1 MGDLSLVV
9 LCQLLIIT
17 TKSLTLLVYEDK
29 KIYALLS
36 RERRRS
42 ELFEN
47 GGIARTNF
55 TLRMF
60 IGQSKFFVNLDRWT
74 IRPSSVRKVPEKIT
88 VGPTGSDSV

>member
-47 GGIARTNF
+47 GGIAMTNF
-55 TLRMF
+55 TPRMF
-60 IGQSKFFVNLDRWT
+60 IGQSKFLLTWTDGPLDLHQ
-74 IRPSSVRKVPEKIT
+74 SEKFQRK
-88 VGPTGSDSV
+88 